1 MFDLRFGDRKLLRG
15 RTCITCDHCVPAD
28 TLTSLITI
36 TPSVFS
42 IHHPSYKRG
51 ELPII
56 VELYIS
62 LLHFVLRCQ
71 MSNQADLICRKNH
84 RLLLDAVMVASSCP
98 VEILEYILDIYE
110 EHYIDRTADGQV
122 IFRPK
127 RHLLPL
133 LRLSKLWHIVSE
145 RRLYR
150 CISIEGKIK
159 HKKRRKAAKRCTGV
173 GALAAGLLDTLSTN
187 LRLASLVEELRLGI
201 RDAEP
206 EELSAWTRMHVYLVV
221 ACPNL
226 QRLVMKGFASS
237 ERDTLVDALKQTS
250 LVSFYICP
258 NDFAIM
264 EWRARFD
271 SDMMGMSM
279 FFELIPSWPEIQSLA
294 LVRIARRRRKPSEGE
309 FDAQCDLGEPWSP
322 RCCPNLRSINLFGNL
337 LRSTDIRVLREMCD
351 SVAKLNVDDCYY
363 GGELDMRTFS
373 ECLCAW
379 SPTLESLHIRLPSP
393 SYQPIL
399 NSLSALNKL
408 TELHIH
414 RSTLP
419 FDYIA
424 HLAQLE
430 QLCYVPDLGITED
443 EIDNLCDRLEHPE
456 EFCALVDLVIRPEYG
471 VDFGRRLK
479 TVCRRRG
486 IKLER
491 WEMEAFPGFLP

>member
-1 MFDLRFGDRKLLRG
+1 
-15 RTCITCDHCVPAD
+15 
-28 TLTSLITI
+28 
-36 TPSVFS
+36 
-42 IHHPSYKRG
+42 
-51 ELPII
+51 
-56 VELYIS
+56 
-62 LLHFVLRCQ
+62 
-71 MSNQADLICRKNH
+71 MSNRADLICRKNY
-84 RLLLDAVMVASSCP
+84 RLHSDAVMASSCP

-110 EHYIDRTADGQV
+110 EHHSDRTADGQV

-127 RHLLPL
+127 RHLLAL

-159 HKKRRKAAKRCTGV
+159 HKKKRKAAKRYTGV

-201 RDAEP
+201 RDAEQ

-226 QRLVMKGFASS
+226 KRLVMKGFASS
-237 ERDTLVDALKQTS
+237 ERDTLVDALTKTS

-271 SDMMGMSM
+271 SDMMGMFM
-279 FFELIPSWPEIQSLA
+279 FFELLPSWPEIQNLA
-294 LVRIARRRRKPSEGE
+294 LVRIARRWSKQSDGE
-309 FDAQCDLGEPWSP
+309 SDAQCHLGEPCSP
-322 RCCPNLRSINLFGNL
+322 RCCPNLQNINLFGNV
-337 LRSTDIRVLREMCD
+337 LRSTDLKVLRDMCN
-351 SVAKLNVDDCYY
+351 SVTKLNVDDCNYT
-363 GGELDMRTFS
+363 GELDMRTFS

-399 NSLSALNKL
+399 NSISALNRL

-419 FDYIA
+419 FEYIA

-430 QLCYVPDLGITED
+430 RLCYVPDLGISDD
-443 EIDNLCDRLEHPE
+443 EIDSLCDRLEHPE
-456 EFCALVDLVIRPEYG
+456 EFRALVDLVIKPEYG
-471 VDFGRRLK
+471 VDFGRRVK
-479 TVCRRRG
+479 NVCRGRG

-491 WEMEAFPGFLP
+491 WAMESFVGSFP